1 MGTGQDSR
9 QWIEDKMLGQAVAQM
24 RWKTLRET
32 GTLPWAMQPK
42 GGSATRVPHVHG
54 AACDRTQN
62 TPSRRRLPRVDI
74 EASAQQPPTISQES
88 DAPRGGR
95 AIASRLIEARSFE
108 SNHEVLETGPNSDTV
123 DCVQGTMFID
133 SCSIGGSELRQR
145 LALAT
150 YGSKCR

>member
-1 MGTGQDSR
+1 
-9 QWIEDKMLGQAVAQM
+9 MLAEVVAQM
-24 RWKTLRET
+24 RWDTLRET
-32 GTLPWAMQPK
+32 GTLTRAMRRK
-42 GGSATRVPHVHG
+42 GGSATRVPHVYG

-95 AIASRLIEARSFE
+95 AIASRLIEALWFE
-108 SNHEVLETGPNSDTV
+108 FVHEVVETGPNSDTV

-133 SCSIGGSELRQR
+133 AYSICGSPVT
-145 LALAT
+145 A
-150 YGSKCR
+150 GSLGDVWR